1 MKRPPKIAFD
11 KAMDQIDNMKAI
23 HSYLE
28 TSAKNLDAS
37 AILRAQLLLAV
48 SAVDTYLHAAVS
60 DVLHQKFF
68 QGQGGLLE
76 KSRIRLDFGCQL
88 FHAKSLQEQ
97 EEIFDIAIKEAQSQK
112 AYQAPRLIEEA
123 MSLLGVKHLWSRI
136 AKKENKKAKDIWDQ
150 MSVIIFRRNQI
161 AHESDFD
168 FVTMQLRPANA
179 REFGEAVDFL
189 RRFVDD
195 VDALIYGED
204 DGSA

>member
-76 KSRIRLDFGCQL
+76 KAESGWISAVSCSMQKACKSKR
-88 FHAKSLQEQ
+88 KSLTLPSRRRSR
-97 EEIFDIAIKEAQSQK
+97 K
-112 AYQAPRLIEEA
+112 
-123 MSLLGVKHLWSRI
+123 KHTR
-136 AKKENKKAKDIWDQ
+136 
-150 MSVIIFRRNQI
+150 
-161 AHESDFD
+161 
-168 FVTMQLRPANA
+168 RPA
-179 REFGEAVDFL
+179 
-189 RRFVDD
+189 
-195 VDALIYGED
+195 
-204 DGSA
+204 